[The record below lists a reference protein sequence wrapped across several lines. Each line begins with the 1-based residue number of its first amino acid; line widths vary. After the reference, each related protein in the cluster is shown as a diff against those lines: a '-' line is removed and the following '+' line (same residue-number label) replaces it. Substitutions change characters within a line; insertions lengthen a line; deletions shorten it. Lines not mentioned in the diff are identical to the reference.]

1 MDNPLVR
8 IEPGL
13 FIWTIITFLVLL
25 AVLAK
30 FVWKPLIEAL
40 NRREEKIRKSLEDAE
55 KAQERMEKIQK
66 EAEEVMT
73 KARHE
78 AQAILEDGKVIAQK
92 VKDEIVADAKEKA
105 ESQVQNAK
113 IQIDA
118 EKEKAI
124 GEIKGDVID
133 ISLQVAEK
141 LIKRNISKEDNYEL
155 IQDSLKKVG
164 TEGEGRAES

>member
-1 MDNPLVR
+1 
-8 IEPGL
+8 
-13 FIWTIITFLVLL
+13 
-25 AVLAK
+25 
-30 FVWKPLIEAL
+30 
-40 NRREEKIRKSLEDAE
+40 
-55 KAQERMEKIQK
+55 
-66 EAEEVMT
+66 
-73 KARHE
+73 
-78 AQAILEDGKVIAQK
+78 
-92 VKDEIVADAKEKA
+92 EIVADAREKA

-124 GEIKGDVID
+124 EEIKGDVVD

>member
-124 GEIKGDVID
+124 EEIKGDVID

>member
-1 MDNPLVR
+1 
-8 IEPGL
+8 
-13 FIWTIITFLVLL
+13 
-25 AVLAK
+25 
-30 FVWKPLIEAL
+30 
-40 NRREEKIRKSLEDAE
+40 
-55 KAQERMEKIQK
+55 MEKIQK

-124 GEIKGDVID
+124 EEIKGDVVD

-164 TEGEGRAES
+164 TEGESRAES